1 MPARILLLAP
11 RSESL
16 SERGRSKG
24 GARVSD
30 PLGLPLEHPTSAGV
44 RTLTLVGMPLLV
56 ADLPD
61 VPAGRVVRDALREA
75 GLRPLTG
82 IIGVDFPRGATVG
95 LLLEGAEVRLV
106 DERETTL
113 LRLGRG
119 GLAEGWLEAAIR
131 MKGTMLAVTTALG
144 VERLDDPVSLGAA
157 LETEARDGRLDGA
170 IVGVSD
176 RRPRLPLLF

>member
-1 MPARILLLAP
+1 V
-11 RSESL
+11 SESF
-16 SERGRSKG
+16 ERPSG
-24 GARVSD
+24 GPPAV
-30 PLGLPLEHPTSAGV
+30 GV
-44 RTLTLVGMPLLV
+44 RTLTLAGMPLLV

-61 VPAGRVVRDALREA
+61 AAEGRMVRDALQEA

-82 IIGVDFPRGATVG
+82 IIGVDFPRGAAVG
-95 LLLEGAEVRLV
+95 VLLEGEEVRLV

-113 LRLGRG
+113 LRLGRT
-119 GLAEGWLEAAIR
+119 GLAEDWLAAAVR

-144 VERLDDPVSLGAA
+144 VEGLDDPASLGAA
-157 LETEARDGRLDGA
+157 LETEARDGRVHGA